1 MVSFIYGLNEN
12 DRDIFNEYL
21 KNMDTSL
28 KNDLFDKIK
37 NQIDNSLFEI
47 DNMVSFTRD
56 SEYIDK
62 ENRRSETR
70 RIDSKK
76 LRIQMNSTHPYRI
89 CYFGSQKKINF
100 HKGLLPNEYQMK
112 YRYFEPH
119 EKYKPIISTESLIVV
134 CVELP
139 FHPKEIKLD
148 INKIDSLKIDV
159 KIKFTPDKLR
169 VVGQKPG
176 WFSTE
181 DIKSYSS
188 ETHSFRV
195 FEYEKVHQNNFKDLT
210 TLKYGEK
217 PFNELE
223 QEYIDFFKKFDVK
236 ISELLKEVYE
246 GMNEFKNE
254 INNVLVDLDTD
265 NNGQLDLIEGGG
277 DYLPL
282 LKKHQS
288 KIVEID
294 RTYIQQFIKV
304 SNYLTQKKQNLQV
317 IFERL
322 KDSVNQSQLDE
333 LGEILKQEIH
343 TYNIILLNSLH
354 MINSLVE
361 DDMITFYD
369 IYEKFDKLNMFTSNW
384 ENQVT
389 EKLDEVNLNLVELMK
404 ELRDVGDRIVGSI
417 DNLSYITEESTRQ
430 LTSKMEEI
438 DSTLKAG
445 NLINVIQ
452 TYQMYKVNKSTKSL
466 KG

>member
-1 MVSFIYGLNEN
+1 M
-12 DRDIFNEYL
+12 DI
-21 KNMDTSL
+21 SL

-37 NQIDNSLFEI
+37 NQIDSSLFEI
-47 DNMVSFTRD
+47 TSDLGLQKDIGHWREDPYGNYRSCSF
-56 SEYIDK
+56 E
-62 ENRRSETR
+62 
-70 RIDSKK
+70 SK
-76 LRIQMNSTHPYRI
+76 Q
-89 CYFGSQKKINF
+89 KINS
-100 HKGLLPNEYQMK
+100 HSGRVKNTIYEDSSLAIPEI
-112 YRYFEPH
+112 RIE
-119 EKYKPIISTESLIVV
+119 PIIEGSID
-134 CVELP
+134 
-139 FHPKEIKLD
+139 LD
-148 INKIDSLKIDV
+148 FDIIFV
-159 KIKFTPDKLR
+159 FKFTPNEIFDTKH
-169 VVGQKPG
+169 KPG
-176 WFSTE
+176 WFSNKEIKLFKTE
-181 DIKSYSS
+181 IYVFSVMNQQRYLSKKEQYDRCFGLS
-188 ETHSFRV
+188 E
-195 FEYEKVHQNNFKDLT
+195 EEKRSLPPSGEKINFKDLT
-210 TLKYGEK
+210 ILKYGEK

-223 QEYIDFFKKFDVK
+223 QDYIDFFKKFDIK
-236 ISELLKEVYE
+236 MTELLKEVYE
-246 GMNEFKNE
+246 GVNEFKNE
-254 INNVLVDLDTD
+254 INNVLVDLDQD
-265 NNGQLDLIEGGG
+265 NNGQLDFIEGGD
-277 DYLPL
+277 DYLTL

-404 ELRDVGDRIVGSI
+404 ELRDVGERIVGSI

-430 LTSKMEEI
+430 LTSKMEAI
-438 DSTLKAG
+438 DSTLKVG
-445 NLINVIQ
+445 NFINVIQ
-452 TYQMYKVNKSTKSL
+452 TYQMYKVNKNTKSL
-466 KG
+466 RE

>member
-1 MVSFIYGLNEN
+1 MVSFIYDLSEN
-12 DRDIFNEYL
+12 DREIFNEYL

-37 NQIDNSLFEI
+37 NQIDSSLFEI
-47 DNMVSFTRD
+47 TNEVQKD
-56 SEYIDK
+56 SGYRVCDFE
-62 ENRRSETR
+62 
-70 RIDSKK
+70 SK
-76 LRIQMNSTHPYRI
+76 Q
-89 CYFGSQKKINF
+89 KINS
-100 HKGLLPNEYQMK
+100 HSGGVKHGTYIPEI
-112 YRYFEPH
+112 RI
-119 EKYKPIISTESLIVV
+119 KPIIEGRIGLDFYITFKLKFTPNEIFDTKHKPGLFSNE
-134 CVELP
+134 
-139 FHPKEIKLD
+139 EIKLF
-148 INKIDSLKIDV
+148 N
-159 KIKFTPDKLR
+159 
-169 VVGQKPG
+169 
-176 WFSTE
+176 TE
-181 DIKSYSS
+181 DYKFSVMNQQRYLSRKELSDKCFGLSVEEITSLPPSG
-188 ETHSFRV
+188 
-195 FEYEKVHQNNFKDLT
+195 EKIYFKDLT
-210 TLKYGEK
+210 KLKYGEK

-223 QEYIDFFKKFDVK
+223 QDYIDFFKKFDIK
-236 ISELLKEVYE
+236 MTELLKEVYE
-246 GMNEFKNE
+246 GVNEFKNDR
-254 INNVLVDLDTD
+254 NNVLVDLDKD
-265 NNGQLDLIEGGG
+265 NNGQLDFIEGGD
-277 DYLPL
+277 DYLTL

-438 DSTLKAG
+438 DSTLKVG

-452 TYQMYKVNKSTKSL
+452 TYQMYKVNKNTKSL
-466 KG
+466 RG

>member
-1 MVSFIYGLNEN
+1 MVSFVYKLGEKERVHFIEYIKNLDFSKDRIILKKVEEIILKSGLFNLIKKEYTNQYGSKL
-12 DRDIFNEYL
+12 
-21 KNMDTSL
+21 
-28 KNDLFDKIK
+28 KIK
-37 NQIDNSLFEI
+37 NHQGRMNYDSYESDYKTSSIL
-47 DNMVSFTRD
+47 SF
-56 SEYIDK
+56 SV
-62 ENRRSETR
+62 
-70 RIDSKK
+70 
-76 LRIQMNSTHPYRI
+76 
-89 CYFGSQKKINF
+89 
-100 HKGLLPNEYQMK
+100 PNENSKNRMSTIQITINYTPP
-112 YRYFEPH
+112 EVH
-119 EKYKPIISTESLIVV
+119 SIGYK
-134 CVELP
+134 
-139 FHPKEIKLD
+139 
-148 INKIDSLKIDV
+148 
-159 KIKFTPDKLR
+159 
-169 VVGQKPG
+169 QG
-176 WFSTE
+176 WFSNDEIKIYFSKFETYTIFE
-181 DIKSYSS
+181 DWKCYDEKFGSGKPGNKNKIYQLIKHKIGDY
-188 ETHSFRV
+188 
-195 FEYEKVHQNNFKDLT
+195 
-210 TLKYGEK
+210 
-217 PFNELE
+217 PFNELDE
-223 QEYIDFFKKFDVK
+223 EYLNFLIDFDKQVSQILKDVY
-236 ISELLKEVYE
+236 SEVES
-246 GMNEFKNE
+246 FKNDVV
-254 INNVLVDLDTD
+254 NVLSDLDQD
-265 NNGQLDLIEGGG
+265 NNGQLDFIEGGD

-288 KIVEID
+288 KIIEID

-430 LTSKMEEI
+430 LSSKMEEI
-438 DSTLKAG
+438 DSTLKVG

-452 TYQMYKVNKSTKSL
+452 TYQMYKVNKNTKSL
-466 KG
+466 RG

>member
-1 MVSFIYGLNEN
+1 MVSFLVGLEEKKRNEFLKYLDKLHLNEESEDFIKSFNEKINKELMFKRLPDNEIFGIGFRKVTKHLGDNLKGQEGLTDVSDLFSLRGGTKKNHISESSINMLYTPSEVFKKEKSNSFFGGTIDIYKSKLKRIILFKGNEN
-12 DRDIFNEYL
+12 DKSRFVDFINE
-21 KNMDTSL
+21 L
-28 KNDLFDKIK
+28 KNDK
-37 NQIDNSLFEI
+37 NKYPLLNE
-47 DNMVSFTRD
+47 
-56 SEYIDK
+56 SE
-62 ENRRSETR
+62 
-70 RIDSKK
+70 
-76 LRIQMNSTHPYRI
+76 
-89 CYFGSQKKINF
+89 INF
-100 HKGLLPNEYQMK
+100 FNDLD
-112 YRYFEPH
+112 
-119 EKYKPIISTESLIVV
+119 TEL
-134 CVELP
+134 
-139 FHPKEIKLD
+139 
-148 INKIDSLKIDV
+148 
-159 KIKFTPDKLR
+159 
-169 VVGQKPG
+169 
-176 WFSTE
+176 
-181 DIKSYSS
+181 
-188 ETHSFRV
+188 
-195 FEYEKVHQNNFKDLT
+195 
-210 TLKYGEK
+210 
-217 PFNELE
+217 
-223 QEYIDFFKKFDVK
+223 
-236 ISELLKEVYE
+236 SELLNEWYLNLKSFKENSSDILLE
-246 GMNEFKNE
+246 
-254 INNVLVDLDTD
+254 LDKD
-265 NNGQLDLIEGGG
+265 NNGQLDFIEGGD

-438 DSTLKAG
+438 DSTLKVG

-452 TYQMYKVNKSTKSL
+452 TYQMYKVNKNTKSL
-466 KG
+466 RE

>member
-1 MVSFIYGLNEN
+1 MGGKKDFLKSINETDKKKISDYLVSEPKLFLEFLN
-12 DRDIFNEYL
+12 
-21 KNMDTSL
+21 
-28 KNDLFDKIK
+28 KIH
-37 NQIDNSLFEI
+37 QLISENSLI
-47 DNMVSFTRD
+47 DLEYYEVSVNGTPL
-56 SEYIDK
+56 SPKYYTGESNILL
-62 ENRRSETR
+62 EHQT
-70 RIDSKK
+70 
-76 LRIQMNSTHPYRI
+76 LR
-89 CYFGSQKKINF
+89 K
-100 HKGLLPNEYQMK
+100 
-112 YRYFEPH
+112 
-119 EKYKPIISTESLIVV
+119 
-134 CVELP
+134 
-139 FHPKEIKLD
+139 
-148 INKIDSLKIDV
+148 LKIQKDV
-159 KIKFTPDKLR
+159 TVDVRKVPSITIKFTDPKVNQETNYLQINFNTLEKDEIHKESSLFGLKSNSYQLTILKSFDFFLKIEDGDLFSSINYLCQDSKINLFDFENEIRETSFNFLDK
-169 VVGQKPG
+169 
-176 WFSTE
+176 
-181 DIKSYSS
+181 
-188 ETHSFRV
+188 ETQELIFNI
-195 FEYEKVHQNNFKDLT
+195 NNLI
-210 TLKYGEK
+210 
-217 PFNELE
+217 
-223 QEYIDFFKKFDVK
+223 IDFIVNGHK
-236 ISELLKEVYE
+236 SL
-246 GMNEFKNE
+246 NEFKSKSKGK
-254 INNVLVDLDTD
+254 VLDELDQD
-265 NNGQLDLIEGGG
+265 NNGQLDFIEGGD

-288 KIVEID
+288 KIIEID

-438 DSTLKAG
+438 DSTLKVG

-452 TYQMYKVNKSTKSL
+452 TYQMYKVNKNTKSL
-466 KG
+466 RG

>member
-1 MVSFIYGLNEN
+1 MVSFIYDLSEN
-12 DRDIFNEYL
+12 DREIFNEYL

-37 NQIDNSLFEI
+37 NQIDSSLFEI
-47 DNMVSFTRD
+47 TNEDVRKSGD
-56 SEYIDK
+56 LY
-62 ENRRSETR
+62 
-70 RIDSKK
+70 
-76 LRIQMNSTHPYRI
+76 ST
-89 CYFGSQKKINF
+89 FESNQKINF
-100 HKGLLPNEYQMK
+100 HKGSYTRK
-112 YRYFEPH
+112 T
-119 EKYKPIISTESLIVV
+119 YKPEIKIEPIISGGISLSTWK
-134 CVELP
+134 
-139 FHPKEIKLD
+139 PKDKPYQLLD
-148 INKIDSLKIDV
+148 FSMSIR
-159 KIKFTPDKLR
+159 FTPDELHEI
-169 VVGQKPG
+169 GHKPG
-176 WFSTE
+176 WFSNE
-181 DIKSYSS
+181 DIKSYIS
-188 ETHSFRV
+188 EVKKYNFFKERHFLTKEELEFKYLGLST
-195 FEYEKVHQNNFKDLT
+195 EEKLSLPPSGEKINFKDLT
-210 TLKYGEK
+210 TLKYGKK

-223 QEYIDFFKKFDVK
+223 QEYIDFFKKFDIQ
-236 ISELLKEVYE
+236 ISELLKGVYE
-246 GMNEFKNE
+246 GVNDFKNE
-254 INNVLVDLDTD
+254 INNVLVDLDKD
-265 NNGQLDLIEGGG
+265 NNGQLDFIEGGD

-288 KIVEID
+288 KIIEID

-438 DSTLKAG
+438 DSTLKVG

-452 TYQMYKVNKSTKSL
+452 TYQMYKVNKNTKSL
-466 KG
+466 RE

>member
-1 MVSFIYGLNEN
+1 MVSFIYDLSEN
-12 DRDIFNEYL
+12 DREIFNEYL

-37 NQIDNSLFEI
+37 NQIDSSLFEI
-47 DNMVSFTRD
+47 TNEDVRKSGD
-56 SEYIDK
+56 LY
-62 ENRRSETR
+62 
-70 RIDSKK
+70 
-76 LRIQMNSTHPYRI
+76 ST
-89 CYFGSQKKINF
+89 FESNQKINF
-100 HKGLLPNEYQMK
+100 HKGSYTRK
-112 YRYFEPH
+112 T
-119 EKYKPIISTESLIVV
+119 YKPEIKIEPIISGGISLSTWK
-134 CVELP
+134 
-139 FHPKEIKLD
+139 PKDKPYQLLD
-148 INKIDSLKIDV
+148 FSMSIR
-159 KIKFTPDKLR
+159 FTPDELHKI
-169 VVGQKPG
+169 GHKPG
-176 WFSTE
+176 WFSNDE
-181 DIKSYSS
+181 IKSYIS
-188 ETHSFRV
+188 EVKKYNFFKERHFLTKEELEFKYLGLST
-195 FEYEKVHQNNFKDLT
+195 EEILSLPPSGEKINFKDLT

-236 ISELLKEVYE
+236 MSELLKEVYE
-246 GMNEFKNE
+246 GVNEFKKDR
-254 INNVLVDLDTD
+254 NNVLVDLDKD
-265 NNGQLDLIEGGG
+265 NNGQLDFVEGGD
-277 DYLPL
+277 DYLTL

-438 DSTLKAG
+438 DSTLKVG

-452 TYQMYKVNKSTKSL
+452 TYQMYKVNKNTKSL
-466 KG
+466 RE

>member
-1 MVSFIYGLNEN
+1 M
-12 DRDIFNEYL
+12 DI
-21 KNMDTSL
+21 SL

-37 NQIDNSLFEI
+37 NQIDSSLFEI
-47 DNMVSFTRD
+47 TSDLGLQKDIGHWREDPYGNYRSCSF
-56 SEYIDK
+56 E
-62 ENRRSETR
+62 
-70 RIDSKK
+70 SK
-76 LRIQMNSTHPYRI
+76 Q
-89 CYFGSQKKINF
+89 KINS
-100 HKGLLPNEYQMK
+100 HSGRVKNTIYEDSSLAIPEI
-112 YRYFEPH
+112 RIE
-119 EKYKPIISTESLIVV
+119 PIIEGSID
-134 CVELP
+134 
-139 FHPKEIKLD
+139 LD
-148 INKIDSLKIDV
+148 FDIIFV
-159 KIKFTPDKLR
+159 FKFTPNEIFDTKH
-169 VVGQKPG
+169 KPG
-176 WFSTE
+176 WFSNKEIKLFKTE
-181 DIKSYSS
+181 IYVFSVMNQQRYLSKKEQYDRCFGLS
-188 ETHSFRV
+188 E
-195 FEYEKVHQNNFKDLT
+195 EEKRSLPPSGEKINFKDLT
-210 TLKYGEK
+210 ILKYGEK

-223 QEYIDFFKKFDVK
+223 QDYIDFFKKFDIK
-236 ISELLKEVYE
+236 MTELLKEVYE
-246 GMNEFKNE
+246 GVNEFKNE
-254 INNVLVDLDTD
+254 INNVLVDLDQD
-265 NNGQLDLIEGGG
+265 NNGQLDFIEGGD
-277 DYLPL
+277 DYLTL

-404 ELRDVGDRIVGSI
+404 ELRDVGERIVGSI

-438 DSTLKAG
+438 DSTLKVG
-445 NLINVIQ
+445 NFINVIQ
-452 TYQMYKVNKSTKSL
+452 TYQMYKVNKNTKSL
-466 KG
+466 RE

>member
-1 MVSFIYGLNEN
+1 MVSFLVGIDETERNKFLSFLDNLESEEKKIFIKSFNKIIDQENLFGRLSTLEIFGEGERMTSKHDGKYDKFEKKSFSIPTKMISLRGGNEN
-12 DRDIFNEYL
+12 KNE
-21 KNMDTSL
+21 N
-28 KNDLFDKIK
+28 I
-37 NQIDNSLFEI
+37 
-47 DNMVSFTRD
+47 
-56 SEYIDK
+56 
-62 ENRRSETR
+62 RRS
-70 RIDSKK
+70 RIYLYYTPEEPIKK
-76 LRIQMNSTHPYRI
+76 
-89 CYFGSQKKINF
+89 
-100 HKGLLPNEYQMK
+100 E
-112 YRYFEPH
+112 
-119 EKYKPIISTESLIVV
+119 
-134 CVELP
+134 
-139 FHPKEIKLD
+139 EIK
-148 INKIDSLKIDV
+148 SFFGG
-159 KIKFTPDKLR
+159 KF
-169 VVGQKPG
+169 VN
-176 WFSTE
+176 
-181 DIKSYSS
+181 IYKSKSKCLNLYDGS
-188 ETHSFRV
+188 
-195 FEYEKVHQNNFKDLT
+195 K
-210 TLKYGEK
+210 GER
-217 PFNELE
+217 
-223 QEYIDFFKKFDVK
+223 YIDFVNELKQEKHEYSTLKESEVQFFIQLDQDISDLLDEWYIKFKKLKTQVTGVLD
-236 ISELLKEVYE
+236 EL
-246 GMNEFKNE
+246 
-254 INNVLVDLDTD
+254 DQD
-265 NNGQLDLIEGGG
+265 NNGQLDFIEGGD

-288 KIVEID
+288 KIIEID

-430 LTSKMEEI
+430 LSSKMEEI
-438 DSTLKAG
+438 DSTLKVG

-452 TYQMYKVNKSTKSL
+452 TYQMYKVNKNTKSL
-466 KG
+466 RG